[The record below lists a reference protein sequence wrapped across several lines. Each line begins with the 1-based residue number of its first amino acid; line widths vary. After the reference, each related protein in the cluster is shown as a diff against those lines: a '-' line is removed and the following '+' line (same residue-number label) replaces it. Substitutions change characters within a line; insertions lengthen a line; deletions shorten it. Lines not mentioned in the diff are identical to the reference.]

1 MQYVQ
6 AMKSAVGDI
15 APQVKTGFRADI
27 EGLRGIAVLLVLFFH
42 ASLGFSGGYVGV
54 DVFFVIS
61 GFLITGML
69 LREIETTGR
78 VSLKIFYARRARRLL
93 PAASLVLITTLV
105 ASIFLL
111 PPLLIPAVGVD
122 IASAALYVS
131 NMVFAH
137 HAIDYFAIGSA
148 PSPILHFWS
157 LSVEEQFY
165 MFWPAALL
173 LVTRGTRKPRR
184 NIGIA
189 IALIAIASFI
199 FALWLLPRSQPWAFF
214 SLPTRAWELAVGGLL
229 AVAGRRMAG
238 IPKNFA
244 ALLGWVGL
252 GAVIFSGIFSRD
264 ATEFPGIPA
273 LLPTL
278 GAALI
283 ILSGV
288 NFLST
293 GPIRALGHGVLLF
306 FGRISYSLYL
316 WHWPLLV
323 LPLAGGVGKL
333 SVSLRIALA
342 IASILLATVTHYLIE
357 NPFRRGRFIGVLP
370 RRNLLMAGTL
380 AVLIAGSSFGVEHV
394 ATAGLH
400 NNINSIKNSGQKSA
414 MPAPLSSSSTSIPVR
429 PPTIDGPIPS
439 NLSPDLANAKTD
451 RAQSYVDGC
460 HTEMDQP
467 PSKDPCIYGDP
478 TGTTTIVLFGDSHAL
493 SWFPAVDALA
503 QTRGW
508 RLLSLTMSACSPADI
523 PAWNPNTN
531 QVMKNCALW
540 RQDALSRMAAVHPAL
555 VLVTGTRGFET
566 IDDAGH
572 VLAVSARENAW
583 SLGMKRT
590 IDQIKVFTKN
600 IILLADTPLSAV
612 DPPVCLSSHP
622 TSVLACSTAVKN
634 AINPQWLALEK
645 SVSSSEKIGVIDP
658 EWWICPSSPCPVLYN
673 NFLIY
678 QDGGH
683 LTATFATTLA
693 VPLDKAITAAA
704 PEVLPSP

>member
-1 MQYVQ
+1 
-6 AMKSAVGDI
+6 MKSAAGEI
-15 APQVKTGFRADI
+15 SPQTKTGFRADI

-69 LREIETTGR
+69 LREIESTGR
-78 VSLKIFYARRARRLL
+78 VSLKAFYARRARRLL
-93 PAASLVLITTLV
+93 PAASVVLVITLI
-105 ASIFLL
+105 ASFFIL
-111 PPLLIPAVGVD
+111 PPLLIPGAAVD

-137 HAIDYFAIGSA
+137 HAVDYFAIGSA

-173 LVTRGTRKPRR
+173 LVTRRTRKPRR
-184 NIGIA
+184 NIGIT
-189 IALIAIASFI
+189 IALIAISSFL

-229 AVAGRRMAG
+229 AVAGQRLSR
-238 IPKNFA
+238 IPRTIA

-252 GAVIFSGIFSRD
+252 GAVIFSGVFSRN
-264 ATEFPGIPA
+264 AAEFPGIPA

-283 ILSGV
+283 ILSGA
-288 NFLST
+288 NFLSA
-293 GPIRALGHGVLLF
+293 GPIRALGNRIILF

-323 LPLAGGVGKL
+323 LPLAGGIGKL
-333 SVSLRIALA
+333 SVSVRIALA
-342 IASILLATVTHYLIE
+342 IASIFLATITHYLVE

-370 RRNLLMAGTL
+370 SRNLLMAGTL
-380 AVLIAGSSFGVEHV
+380 AILIAGSSFGVERI
-394 ATAGLH
+394 ATASLH
-400 NNINSIKNSGQKSA
+400 NKNLLKTLPQQSA
-414 MPAPLSSSSTSIPVR
+414 LPFPTASPGGLIPVR
-429 PPTIDGPIPS
+429 SQTIDEPIPN
-439 NLSPDLANAKTD
+439 NLSPDLAHAKTD
-451 RAQSYVDGC
+451 RAQSYIDGC
-460 HTEMDQP
+460 HTQMDQT
-467 PSKDPCIYGDP
+467 PSKDPCLYGD
-478 TGTTTIVLFGDSHAL
+478 TSGTTTIVLFGDSHAL

-540 RQDALSRMAAVHPAL
+540 RQDSLARIAAAHPSI

-566 IDDAGH
+566 VDNAGH
-572 VLAVSARENAW
+572 VLAGSARESSW
-583 SLGMKRT
+583 TQGMKRT
-590 IDQIKVFTKN
+590 IDQIKVLTKN
-600 IILLADTPLSAV
+600 VILFADTPMSAV

-622 TSVLACSTAVKN
+622 TSVLACATSVSN
-634 AINPQWLALEK
+634 AINPEWLALEK
-645 SVSSSEKIGVIDP
+645 SVSVTEKIGFIDP
-658 EWWICPSSPCPVLYN
+658 EWWVCPSSPCPVTYN

-693 VPLDKAITAAA
+693 VPLNAAITAATSKIAA
-704 PEVLPSP
+704 PTLPIPLSK